1 MISSG
6 RSRAVIAAVAATIVM
21 SAGISAREQPDSH
34 PTATAGADL
43 AAAKALRARGLQL
56 GYDLDRQEALAVFK
70 EAIVVAPA
78 DPTAYRQAAAMAWT
92 ALLFEQGAISISDY
106 LGQAR
111 ANVERRSPTA
121 ALAASFHDDLRRA
134 LALSEQRLRDHPSD
148 ADAHYQVGA
157 VFGFLA
163 SYSATV
169 EGRVLGSLGQ
179 ARRAYQEHERALELD
194 PRRKDAGLIVGMYR
208 YGVSELPAPLR
219 LLAHLAGFGGDR
231 DRALH
236 LIEDAARYPSDV
248 QPNALFT
255 LVLIYN
261 REARYDEALR
271 VIAELQG
278 RFPRNRLLWLEAGS
292 TALRAKRPAEARTAL
307 EEGLARLSQDT
318 RPRAFGEEARWK
330 YAYGATL
337 VALKDVVPAERELRA
352 ALAGPGRDWVR
363 GRVHQELGKLADLSE
378 DRRRA
383 LDEYRL
389 AETLC
394 RQDHDSEGSE
404 QAKTLMKTAYR

>member
-1 MISSG
+1 MISPG

-21 SAGISAREQPDSH
+21 SAGISAREHHDSH

-43 AAAKALRARGLQL
+43 AAAKALRARGLQH
-56 GYDLDRQEALAVFK
+56 GYNLDRGEARAAFK
-70 EAIVVAPA
+70 EAIAAAPD
-78 DPTAYRQAAAMAWT
+78 DPTAYRLRAATSWA

-111 ANVERRSPTA
+111 ANVARPAPSA
-121 ALAASFHDDLRRA
+121 ALAAAFYDDLRQA
-134 LALSEQRLRDHPSD
+134 LALSEQRLREHPSD

-157 VFGFLA
+157 VYGFLA
-163 SYSATV
+163 SYGATV

-179 ARRAYQEHERALELD
+179 ARRAYHEHERALELD
-194 PRRKDAGLIVGMYR
+194 SSRKDAGLIVGMYR

-248 QPNALFT
+248 QANALFT

-261 REARYDEALR
+261 RDARYDDALR
-271 VIAELQG
+271 VIAELQE

-292 TALRAKRPAEARTAL
+292 TALRAKHFAEARAAL
-307 EEGLARLSQDT
+307 EDGLARMAMDT
-318 RPRAFGEEARWK
+318 RPRAFGEEARWQ

-352 ALAGPGRDWVR
+352 ALAGPARDWVR
-363 GRVHQELGKLADLSE
+363 GRVHQELGKLADLSG

-389 AETLC
+389 ADTLC